1 MSSNDIVHKLDESGR
16 LVRIEPDGRETI
28 VPIPKLRPMTE
39 EEILQA
45 ALDDPDAQPLDFE
58 RLKPV
63 PRVRSLR
70 RALGLTQEEFSA
82 RYHIPIGTLRDWEQ
96 GRSIPDAPARAYLEV
111 IAAEPDMVA
120 KAFGRAA

>member
-1 MSSNDIVHKLDESGR
+1 MSNNDIIHKIDEAGR
-16 LVRIEPDGRETI
+16 LVRVETDGSETV
-28 VPIPKLRPMTE
+28 VPVVRPGAMTD

-45 ALDDPDAQPLDFE
+45 ALDDPDALPLDFE
-58 RLKPV
+58 RLKMV

-82 RYHIPIGTLRDWEQ
+82 RYHIPVGTLRDWEQ
-96 GRSIPDAPARAYLEV
+96 RRSVPDAPARAYLEV

-120 KAFGRAA
+120 KAFVRAA